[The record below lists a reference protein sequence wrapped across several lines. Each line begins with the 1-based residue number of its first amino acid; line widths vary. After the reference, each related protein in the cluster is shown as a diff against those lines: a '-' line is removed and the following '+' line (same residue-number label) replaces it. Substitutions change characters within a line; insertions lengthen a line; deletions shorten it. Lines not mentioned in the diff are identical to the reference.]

1 MSYELYKGKIIGGLS
16 ALENA
21 EEQPGKKQALKELRV
36 SFIAM
41 TDELEAEQE
50 EEAQEEAAEESTSTL
65 NPDFLTE
72 DFYKNC
78 NTVAEAVLL
87 FCQAGNYSENA
98 VRKACGIAAETW
110 RKAMKNEPVYR
121 QTVNKI
127 RFETGI
133 PEELFTITKPQGR
146 FPGKSDSQRPLDED
160 NGDWIAGRKKLND
173 ENLPSMEGK

>member
-36 SFIAM
+36 SFVAM

-87 FCQAGNYSENA
+87 FCQAGNYTESA
-98 VRKACGIAAETW
+98 VRKACGLATETW
-110 RKAMKNEPVYR
+110 KNVMSGKPVFR
-121 QTVNKI
+121 RTANKLWQ
-127 RFETGI
+127 ELGI
-133 PEELFTITKPQGR
+133 PEKLFTITKPKGAWKK
-146 FPGKSDSQRPLDED
+146 KSNEPIDED
-160 NGDWIAGRKKLND
+160 KGDWIAGRKKLND